1 MARPRVSPV
10 KQLIRKNLIDWL
22 GPYGFAT
29 QKGEKGAYIVRRQEE
44 TFCEIFFLVNPSS
57 VGVSAEPVM
66 SMCFEKVAQVYHHF
80 MKGHPLDA
88 EPQVPAGITL
98 NLGHFQTPKRRNLIL
113 KCATEEDVAAMIEDL
128 HHYMVELALPILESL
143 TNPQVVL
150 QWYLDRDDNST
161 IRDGNLM
168 LWSPRSSELIGLI
181 LARIYAPD
189 LYEPL
194 KKRYQ
199 AVLDRPVYEDLRKG
213 IDNLIQFLEQ
223 DELPTW

>member
-1 MARPRVSPV
+1 MARPRVAMV
-10 KQLIRKNLIDWL
+10 EKLIRKDLIDWL
-22 GPYGFAT
+22 GPYGFAPK
-29 QKGEKGAYIVRRQEE
+29 KGEKGAYMVRRQEGILCKI
-44 TFCEIFFLVNPSS
+44 FCLVNPT
-57 VGVSAEPVM
+57 VGVSVEPVIFM
-66 SMCFEKVAQVYHHF
+66 GFEKVAQIYHHF
-80 MKGHPLDA
+80 MKGHSLNA
-88 EPQVPAGITL
+88 EPQMAVDIDL
-98 NLGHFQTPKRRNLIL
+98 NFDHFQTPKRRNAIL
-113 KCATEEDVAAMIEDL
+113 ECDTEEDVAPMIENL